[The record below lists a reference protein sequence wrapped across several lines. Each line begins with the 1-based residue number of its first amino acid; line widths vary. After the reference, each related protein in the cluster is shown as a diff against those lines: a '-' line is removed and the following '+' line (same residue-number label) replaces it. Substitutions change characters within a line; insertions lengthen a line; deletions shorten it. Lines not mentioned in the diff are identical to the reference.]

1 MRNKRNRLKVF
12 VAVLAAI
19 AVFGAGALFGA
30 LNKPTSVIH
39 VVTLKWKEGATQAQI
54 GAALKG
60 VETVASKYPGIKNV
74 WTRSIKAQGMDA
86 AFVMEFASE
95 QALKDY
101 ADSAAQKEWYE
112 VYIPVRDTS
121 RTFDIT
127 N

>member
-1 MRNKRNRLKVF
+1 MNKNNRLKIA
-12 VAVLAAI
+12 VAVVAAI

-39 VVTLKWKEGATQAQI
+39 VVTLKWKEGATQDQI

-60 VETVASKYPGIKNV
+60 VETLASKYPGIKNV
-74 WTRSIKAQGMDA
+74 WTRSIKAQDQDA

-112 VYIPVRDTS
+112 VYIPVRGVS

>member
-1 MRNKRNRLKVF
+1 MKKMMNWKTF
-12 VAVLAAI
+12 VALAALV
-19 AVFGAGALFGA
+19 AVFSAGALFGA

-39 VVTLKWKEGATQAQI
+39 VVTIKWKADATQDQI
-54 GAALKG
+54 QAALKG
-60 VETVASKYPGIKNV
+60 VETLASNYDGLKNV

-86 AFVMEFASE
+86 AFVMEFTSE

-101 ADSAAQKEWYE
+101 ADSDAQKAWYK
-112 VYIPVRDTS
+112 VYIPVRDQS